1 MRRLRRSSTLVALG
15 VAGIGSVATF
25 TAGNL
30 LAYESSRGPTE
41 LIYWDPEKAYN
52 GYTFVRPGRV
62 NGVYLIDMA
71 GEVVNYWPDLTSAYL
86 MDDGTLVGSKR
97 GVDFVE
103 VDWDGNV
110 LWEYSEPRDSYHP
123 HHDDVRIY
131 NKALGEYTRL
141 YIANVDMTH
150 DEVISLGADPTRAER
165 YDDVQ
170 MDAIV
175 EVDRA
180 GNVVWEWHFSDHLV
194 QDVFPEK
201 QNYVGTGK
209 TIADYPGK
217 FDINWGTPSID
228 YAHSN
233 GMDYN
238 AELGQIAISSNRFF
252 EIYIIDHDGTFVAGD
267 LEESLRQAASD
278 AGDFIYRFGN
288 PANYGQGDFPYYS
301 DEEWFILP
309 YSGHR
314 QIGGNHDIQ
323 WIKEGLPGAG
333 NLLLFNNGMSVPR
346 AQRDRDAQSE
356 VVEINP
362 YLGANGVVQKHYV
375 NPPEAGYTFIPETDA
390 AGRHPPVT
398 RLVSNQVVAANRPLE
413 AFVSYHSS
421 GVQRLPNGNSLVG
434 LARPG
439 RLVEMTPDDE
449 VVWEYVNPVTANHGI
464 VKTVITGVHTI
475 TGGGWSPY
483 RYAADHPGLVGRD
496 LTPKGPI
503 TEFHN
508 RENARTGEE
517 QELPTEEKY

>member
-1 MRRLRRSSTLVALG
+1 MRPLSRSSTLIALG
-15 VAGIGSVATF
+15 MAGIGSVATF

-30 LAYESSRGPTE
+30 FAYESSRGPTE
-41 LIYWDPEKAYN
+41 LLHWDEEKAYN

-62 NGVYLIDMA
+62 AGVYLIDMA
-71 GEVVNYWPDLTSAYL
+71 GEVVSYWPDLNSAYL
-86 MDDGTLVGSKR
+86 MDDGTLIGSKR

-110 LWEYSEPRDSYHP
+110 LWEYSEPRETHHP
-123 HHDDVRIY
+123 HHDDLRIY
-131 NKALGEYTRL
+131 NKALGEYTWI

-150 DEVISLGADPTRAER
+150 DEVIALGADPTRAER

-180 GNVVWEWHFSDHLV
+180 GNVVWEWRLSDHLV
-194 QDVFPEK
+194 QSIFPEK

-217 FDINWGTPSID
+217 LDINWGTPSID

-233 GMDYN
+233 GLDYN
-238 AELGQIAISSNRFF
+238 ADLGQIALSSNRFF
-252 EIYIIDHDGTFVAGD
+252 EIYIIDHAGTFVAGD
-267 LEESLRQAASD
+267 PEESLRQAASD

-301 DEEWFILP
+301 AEEWFILP
-309 YSGHR
+309 YGGHR

-362 YLGANGVVQKHYV
+362 YLGANGVVQEHYV

-398 RLVSNQVVAANRPLE
+398 RLVSNQVVAANRPMDS
-413 AFVSYHSS
+413 FVSYHSS
-421 GVQRLPNGNSLVG
+421 GVQRLPNGNSLVS

-439 RLVEMTPDDE
+439 RLVELTPDDE
-449 VVWEYVNPVTANHGI
+449 VVWEYVIPVTANHGI
-464 VKTVITGVHTI
+464 VTTMITGVHTN

-483 RYAADHPGLVGRD
+483 RYAADHPGLAGRD
-496 LTPKGPI
+496 LTPKGQI

-508 RENARTGEE
+508 RENLGAGDE
-517 QELPTEEKY
+517 QELPTEEVY